1 MADSAVP
8 ERVAVDP
15 SGVAEAQ
22 EALPPEPAEPPD
34 WVADSKIIQD
44 LARYGRTLRQA
55 VNHPWEFSA
64 QWAQGR
70 LEPTNPLNFLS
81 LSVAFVFAFRS
92 FLRWALEVPV
102 QYQSKSFGPFDLF
115 QVATYVTTIL
125 LAAYLHRFAFRAR
138 RRVRFQ
144 LTLGAVMF
152 AIGTIQMVWGPILT
166 TLVAL
171 VGGDTLGPF
180 PFSIERSA
188 VLALFNIGVSSAA
201 VSLFVAGARQ
211 EKVSRIIGWT
221 ISFYALPFAFGL
233 LLIAFGHLLKS
244 LAS

>member
-8 ERVAVDP
+8 ERVAVDLAA
-15 SGVAEAQ
+15 AEAH
-22 EALPPEPAEPPD
+22 EVLPPAPAEPPD

-64 QWAQGR
+64 QWAQRR
-70 LEPTNPLNFLS
+70 LEPTNPLNFFS

-102 QYQSKSFGPFDLF
+102 QYQSKRFGPFDLF
-115 QVATYVTTIL
+115 QVTTYVTTIL
-125 LAAYLHRFAFRAR
+125 LAAYLHRYAFRAS

-152 AIGTIQMVWGPILT
+152 AVGTIQVVWGPILT
-166 TLVAL
+166 TLVS
-171 VGGDTLGPF
+171 LGPF
-180 PFSIERSA
+180 PIPTERSA
-188 VLALFNIGVSSAA
+188 VLALLNIGVSSAA

-233 LLIAFGHLLKS
+233 LFLAFGHLLKS
-244 LAS
+244 LNS